1 MNNFWDPLCP
11 RCGRSVCY
19 TDFPG
24 HVLGCGGRGVMVQRL
39 GAGLVEPGRQ
49 KKRGTSVAARGRSG
63 IPSLMDMDLGE
74 RGGARPRTANLR
86 PAGMSPPAPEE
97 DNLDFL
103 REGHRAQEPVK
114 REPRG
119 VQGKGEAGKP
129 AATRSPPCPPGV
141 GRARDLQIMAA
152 RRPGRE
158 TVFGARDVRLKEL
171 GAKIESMRVTL
182 GRSGTKD
189 APFAP
194 PAPTEVPKPPAEAPG
209 TPRANHAVRRTR
221 PAGTAPGHYC
231 LYCLGGPFGRR
242 SKTTHIILHHP
253 ETLGHRVQSGKT
265 PGEAGEDSG
274 RGASTP
280 VPAPSSTVVRV
291 TIPDTAPTTSTAT
304 RSPDR
309 KVVVYHQQEDQHPP
323 GPAPEEE

>member
-49 KKRGTSVAARGRSG
+49 KKRGTSVAAQGRSG
-63 IPSLMDMDLGE
+63 IPSLMEVDLGE
-74 RGGARPRTANLR
+74 RGGACPRTANLR
-86 PAGMSPPAPEE
+86 LAGMSPPAPEE

-103 REGHRAQEPVK
+103 CEGHRAQEPVK

-158 TVFGARDVRLKEL
+158 TVFGARDVRLKEP

-194 PAPTEVPKPPAEAPG
+194 PPQRRYQSPRQKLQENPG
-209 TPRANHAVRRTR
+209 
-221 PAGTAPGHYC
+221 
-231 LYCLGGPFGRR
+231 
-242 SKTTHIILHHP
+242 
-253 ETLGHRVQSGKT
+253 
-265 PGEAGEDSG
+265 
-274 RGASTP
+274 
-280 VPAPSSTVVRV
+280 
-291 TIPDTAPTTSTAT
+291 
-304 RSPDR
+304 
-309 KVVVYHQQEDQHPP
+309 
-323 GPAPEEE
+323 